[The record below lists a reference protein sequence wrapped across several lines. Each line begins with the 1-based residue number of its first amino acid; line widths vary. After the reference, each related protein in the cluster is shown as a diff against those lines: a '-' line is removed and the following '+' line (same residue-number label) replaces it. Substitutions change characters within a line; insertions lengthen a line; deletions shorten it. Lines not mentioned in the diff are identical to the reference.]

1 MRRQN
6 KCLLPSA
13 RESVTGQV
21 INTCKAQLGEPDSF
35 IGVPFRNVG
44 EAEMSQTS
52 CITET
57 HPSMLDPRSSLY
69 NLQVTQRVSCKE
81 LIGLCLS
88 QGTQSVSDSLRLL
101 SRGRASSGQQGFPRV
116 SPSPYLLSRKDGLRC
131 IHLDNFRDF
140 LIPSCCLLSE
150 LSGDALLKLGS
161 MGIREQGDPQ
171 CFPVKGFN

>member
-21 INTCKAQLGEPDSF
+21 INTCKAQLGELDSF

-44 EAEMSQTS
+44 EAEMTQTS
-52 CITET
+52 CISET
-57 HPSMLDPRSSLY
+57 HPSMLDPWSSLY
-69 NLQVTQRVSCKE
+69 NLQVTQRVSCRE
-81 LIGLCLS
+81 LISLCLS
-88 QGTQSVSDSLRLL
+88 EAAQP
-101 SRGRASSGQQGFPRV
+101 GRASSGRQGFLRV
-116 SPSPYLLSRKDGLRC
+116 SLGTYVLSRKEGLRC

-140 LIPSCCLLSE
+140 LKPSHCLLSE
-150 LSGDALLKLGS
+150 LLGDALLKLGN
-161 MGIREQGDPQ
+161 MGIREQEDPQ

>member
-21 INTCKAQLGEPDSF
+21 INTCKAQLGEPDSS

-44 EAEMSQTS
+44 EAEMTQTS

-57 HPSMLDPRSSLY
+57 HPWRSLY

-81 LIGLCLS
+81 LISLCLS
-88 QGTQSVSDSLRLL
+88 EAAQP
-101 SRGRASSGQQGFPRV
+101 GRASSGWQGFLRV
-116 SPSPYLLSRKDGLRC
+116 SLSTYVLPRKEGLRC

-140 LIPSCCLLSE
+140 LKPSCCLLSE
-150 LSGDALLKLGS
+150 LLGDALLKLGS
-161 MGIREQGDPQ
+161 MGIREHGDPQ